1 MQPAVSDDLV
11 LVWDPLL
18 RLAHWALATAFAV
31 AYFTGEAG
39 RERSDLHEL
48 AGYTVGA
55 IVAWRLVWGLKG
67 PFYAR
72 FTQFV
77 TGPKAALRYLFGLMN
92 GTSPRY
98 LGHNP
103 AGGAMIAAL
112 LTCLAL
118 TVLTGVLTNRGRPP
132 LAQGE
137 VTSVAEGHGEAAR
150 TIFTK
155 VHRVLANVTLALV
168 VLHILGVVL
177 ACFAHRE
184 NLLNAMITGR
194 KRPDNPPE

>member
-1 MQPAVSDDLV
+1 MQPIVSDDRV
-11 LVWDPLL
+11 LVWDPLV
-18 RLAHWALATAFAV
+18 RLGHWALAAAFAI

-77 TGPKAALRYLFGLMN
+77 TGPKAALRHLFGLMK
-92 GTSPRY
+92 GTAPRY

-103 AGGAMIAAL
+103 AGGAMIVAL

-118 TVLTGVLTNRGRPP
+118 TVLAGVLTNRGRPP

-137 VTSVAEGHGEAAR
+137 VTIVAGGHAKAAR

-155 VHRVLANVTLALV
+155 VHRILANITVSLA
-168 VLHILGVVL
+168 VLHVLGVLL
-177 ACFAHRE
+177 ACFVHRE
-184 NLLNAMITGR
+184 NLVTAMFTGR
-194 KRPDNPPE
+194 KRPGH